1 MRRAATLV
9 SVITL
14 AALAGAPRASRATVL
29 VDPGLEALTRRAYA
43 VALVTPTAEAR
54 ARWERGRIVTTT
66 RVTVRS
72 VLRGA
77 SLPASVEVDLP
88 GGRVGEVAQ
97 RVEGTPALT
106 PGAPVVLLVQRLSSG
121 RLTVLDLAL
130 GALPVTVSPSGEARV
145 WPARSEG
152 AEVTRAALAATRVI
166 PSGGEPLAGFTAW
179 VRGLPR

>member
-9 SVITL
+9 SVLTL
-14 AALAGAPRASRATVL
+14 AALAFAPRAARSTVL
-29 VDPGLEALTRRAYA
+29 VDPGVEALARRAYA
-43 VALVTPTAEAR
+43 VALVTPTTESR
-54 ARWERGRIVTTT
+54 ARWDRGRIVTTT
-66 RVTVRS
+66 RVTVRA

-77 SLPASVEVDLP
+77 PLSASIEVDLP
-88 GGRVGEVAQ
+88 GGRVGEVSQ

-145 WPARSEG
+145 WPARAEG
-152 AEVTRAALAATRVI
+152 AEVTRAADATPRVI
-166 PSGGEPLAGFTAW
+166 PAGGELLSGFSAW
-179 VRGLPR
+179 VRGLAR